1 LQQEKIK
8 LIMME
13 QTIVPDINAS
23 RFFNSSL
30 GDQSR
35 PNLRRSF
42 NMSPSTNLN
51 YASMMTT
58 LKTTGGIAGEMSPS
72 DNNKMNSTELKG

>member
-1 LQQEKIK
+1 
-8 LIMME
+8 ME

-42 NMSPSTNLN
+42 NMSPSSNLN

-58 LKTTGGIAGEMSPS
+58 LKTTGEMSPS